1 MIKELA
7 TANGSLRNGFGD
19 ALVELGNLNS
29 KVVVITADLKEST
42 RATTFAERFPERF
55 FDVGVAEQNM
65 MGVAA
70 GLAQEGF
77 IPFCTSFAVFN
88 PGRNWDQLRVS
99 VCYDNANVKIIG
111 AHAGLTAGGDGATHL
126 GLEDLAITRVLP
138 NLVVLAPADIHE
150 TRMAT
155 LAAAAYAGPVYIRFG
170 RSDEPIIFKPG
181 EQFSI
186 GKAKVMREGRDIA
199 LYTTGSMLAPTLAA
213 AAYLDSNK
221 VKAAVIHF
229 PTVKPLDKTTAIEY
243 ARQTKAVVT
252 VEEHQV
258 DGGFGSAISEV
269 LSENWPVPLKRM
281 GVNNTFGETG
291 SPVELRRKHKLQSSD
306 IAAAAVKL
314 LLKHR

>member
-1 MIKELA
+1 MIEEH
-7 TANGSLRNGFGD
+7 TANNGSLRNGFGD
-19 ALVELGNLNS
+19 ALVELGKTNP
-29 KVVVITADLKEST
+29 KVVVLTADLKEST
-42 RATTFAERFPERF
+42 RVGAFAEHFPERF
-55 FDVGVAEQNM
+55 FDVGVAEQNL

-99 VCYDNANVKIIG
+99 VCYDNCNVKIIG
-111 AHAGLTAGGDGATHL
+111 THAGLTAGGDGATHL

-138 NLVVLAPADIHE
+138 NLVVLAPSDINE

-155 LAAAAYAGPVYIRFG
+155 LAAAAYKGPVYLRFG
-170 RSDEPIIFKPG
+170 RSDEPIIFAPG
-181 EQFSI
+181 DKFTI
-186 GKAKVMREGRDIA
+186 GKARVMREGRDIA
-199 LYTTGSMLAPTLAA
+199 LYCTGSMLAPTLAA
-213 AAYLDSNK
+213 AAYLATNK

-229 PTVKPLDKTTAIEY
+229 PTVKPLDRTTAIEY

-252 VEEHQV
+252 VEEHQIN
-258 DGGFGSAISEV
+258 GGFGSAISEV
-269 LSENWPVPLKRM
+269 LAENWPVPVKRI
-281 GVNNTFGETG
+281 GVNDTFGETG
-291 SPVELRRKHKLQSSD
+291 SPLELRRKYRLQSSD